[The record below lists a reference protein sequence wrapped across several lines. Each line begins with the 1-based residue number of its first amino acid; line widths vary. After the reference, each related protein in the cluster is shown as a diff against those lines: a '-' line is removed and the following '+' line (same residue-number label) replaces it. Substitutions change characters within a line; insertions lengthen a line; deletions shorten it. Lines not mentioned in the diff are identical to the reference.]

1 MRTSFVSTDAQAGE
15 VYMDS
20 SLLWSEI
27 LPGGATWSHVLKR
40 GTSLRITDVEGNA
53 NVAAY
58 FLNFENRSER
68 FNLPDTLKAQ
78 HTARLCAGHVLF
90 SDMGRVLCSITE
102 DTVGWHDPVAGISN
116 AALIEKKYGRTT
128 YQRSRNDWY
137 QNARDG
143 FLLELGK
150 YGMGPRDLH
159 ATVNFFS
166 KVVVDDSG
174 NMQYVRNNSPEG
186 SYIELRAEMNVLVLL
201 NTSPHPLS
209 DDATYAPR
217 PVELNISRV
226 PAPMRDDRCRTLCPE
241 NTRGFVLTE
250 MYFL

>member
-1 MRTSFVSTDAQAGE
+1 ME
-15 VYMDS
+15 S
-20 SLLWSEI
+20 SLLRSEI

-40 GTSLRITDVEGNA
+40 GTALRITDTEGGA

-58 FLNFENRSER
+58 FLNFENPSER

-78 HTARLCAGHVLF
+78 HTARLTEGHVLF
-90 SDMGRVLCSITE
+90 SDMGRVLCSIIE
-102 DTVGWHDPVAGISN
+102 DTVGWHDPIAGISN
-116 AALIEKKYGRTT
+116 ASLIERKYGKTT
-128 YQRSRNDWY
+128 YQESRNDWY

-143 FLLELGK
+143 FLVELGK

-166 KVVVDDSG
+166 KVVVDEVG
-174 NMQYVRNNSPEG
+174 NMQYVANNSAKG

-201 NTSPHPLS
+201 NSSPHPL
-209 DDATYAPR
+209 DAAPSYAPK
-217 PVELNISRV
+217 PVELSISRV
-226 PAPMRDDRCRTLCPE
+226 PTPMRDDRCRTHCAE

-250 MYFL
+250 LYFL